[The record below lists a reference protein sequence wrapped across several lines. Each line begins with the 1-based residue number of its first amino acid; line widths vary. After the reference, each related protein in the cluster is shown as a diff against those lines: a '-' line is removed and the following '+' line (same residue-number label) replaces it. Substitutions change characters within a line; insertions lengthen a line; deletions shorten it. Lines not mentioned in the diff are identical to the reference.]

1 STVLTLL
8 LADAVI
14 VDVVVEVT
22 PEFVSTRTR
31 VIIPESIV
39 AVPGRVAA
47 FVSLLDRLMVLLPD
61 GATAFA
67 AAITFAVELLP
78 PATVEGVS
86 VSAPRENDAGDVP
99 VVFFMYTVP
108 PMVPPMIIAIS
119 TLPSLLKSPVAMY
132 SAAFG
137 IAKPGPMTRGKDL
150 KVPSPSPWMTETAP
164 SPVDGQQPV
173 SAIA

>member
-1 STVLTLL
+1 MVTVSTAFTLL

-14 VDVVVEVT
+14 VEVVVEVT
-22 PEFVSTRTR
+22 PEFVSTRTSTLFM
-31 VIIPESIV
+31 PDSIV
-39 AVPGRVAA
+39 AVLGTVAA
-47 FVSLLDRLMVLLPD
+47 FVLLLDRLIVLLPD

-86 VSAPRENDAGDVP
+86 ASAPSENDAGDVP

-119 TLPSLLKSPVAMY
+119 TLPSLLKSPIAMY

-137 IAKPGPMTRGKDL
+137 IAKPGTMNR
-150 KVPSPSPWMTETAP
+150 W
-164 SPVDGQQPV
+164 
-173 SAIA
+173 